1 MKLELQERQL
11 DFKHS
16 EHVRDRTHPSSALRL
31 TQPQPRCLRG
41 RDACA
46 PDSPALQ
53 ACRHTPR
60 LPFQLKLIN

>member
-31 TQPQPRCLRG
+31 TQPQPRCLRS
-41 RDACA
+41 RAACA

-53 ACRHTPR
+53 VCHHTPR